1 MEASQTFKDKRSR
14 LTKEQRERVTPEL
27 VEEIM
32 EKEKAFFQDWL
43 KNAMF
48 SEKTVKTYQ
57 AYPAKIETTE
67 AADIH
72 VKIDEPIQVKQTF
85 LRRVYYHLPVKVQ
98 NKVKPIVK
106 NYFKKKAQQ

>member
-1 MEASQTFKDKRSR
+1 MLL
-14 LTKEQRERVTPEL
+14 LTKLFHVEDRFVTNPLDIIKNDHFLEPMDYTQ

-57 AYPAKIETTE
+57 A
-67 AADIH
+67 
-72 VKIDEPIQVKQTF
+72 
-85 LRRVYYHLPVKVQ
+85 
-98 NKVKPIVK
+98 
-106 NYFKKKAQQ
+106 

>member
-1 MEASQTFKDKRSR
+1 MTNPLDIIKNDHFLEPMDYTQ
-14 LTKEQRERVTPEL
+14 

-32 EKEKAFFQDWL
+32 EKEKVFFQDWL

-67 AADIH
+67 AVDIH
-72 VKIDEPIQVKQTF
+72 VKINEPIQVKQTF
-85 LRRVYYHLPVKVQ
+85 LRRVLLS
-98 NKVKPIVK
+98 
-106 NYFKKKAQQ
+106 FACESTE